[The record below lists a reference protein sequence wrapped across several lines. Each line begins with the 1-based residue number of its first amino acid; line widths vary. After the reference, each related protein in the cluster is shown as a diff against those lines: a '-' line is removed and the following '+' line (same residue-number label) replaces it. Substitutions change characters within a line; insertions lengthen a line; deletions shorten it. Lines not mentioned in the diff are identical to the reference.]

1 MNPTHPKLQ
10 DNIRSLIILANK
22 IDNDSYDGDWCATN
36 KASALESPG
45 CLVHHM
51 LWSPIN
57 TNKVLRQY
65 ASALKKNFNLT
76 KNSEIELS
84 DLFYNRVFID
94 ITDFYFGKGM
104 AEYFK
109 YPDADINDVVTHLEN
124 VLAQLSADVTDPKT
138 VDGAESVDNDTVTI
152 QRGRV
157 TLIVDAN
164 DPKVKELLA
173 YLADKLV

>member
-1 MNPTHPKLQ
+1 MLQ
-10 DNIRSLIILANK
+10 SMVHSITRNGPN
-22 IDNDSYDGDWCATN
+22 NDSYDADWCAMN
-36 KASALESPG
+36 KASASEVSG

-51 LWSPIN
+51 LWSSFN

-65 ASALKKNFNLT
+65 ASDLKKNFNLT

-84 DLFYNRVFID
+84 DLFYSRVFID

-104 AEYFK
+104 GEYFK
-109 YPDADINDVVTHLEN
+109 DPDVTIHEVITHLEN
-124 VLAQLSADVTDPKT
+124 VLAQSSLDVTDPKT